1 MHIVLYVL
9 GLVTAAAGFLAI
21 GFGIPVHA
29 FSFGNTLIIA
39 GATAVVG
46 GFLMLGLAAV
56 VRQLR
61 RIADANLLHSASFA
75 TNAAADP
82 FAAQAS
88 FLGTPKPDPM
98 SAVAPAE
105 PRVAA
110 ATTAEPD
117 AAIAWLRP
125 KDAEATPGERAVIEE
140 MEASLAPQP
149 SPSAQ
154 GPDMPPPLT
163 PPQRPSPGSLG
174 VGKMPTDSTAW
185 SQASSAVTHHTKGA
199 EPSRPDRAAAG
210 TDIETAAPGMTRSAE
225 RIERVRKSE
234 PAAKPGAEARAPG
247 ESQGVSAKPSEGPRP
262 VAILKS
268 GMIDGMAYTLYADG
282 SIEAV
287 LPTGPIRFASV
298 EALRAHLEKS
308 G

>member
-117 AAIAWLRP
+117 AAIGQVHVAGDSAVDLDEQPLVRP
-125 KDAEATPGERAVIEE
+125 VGGV
-140 MEASLAPQP
+140 
-149 SPSAQ
+149 AQ
-154 GPDMPPPLT
+154 GT
-163 PPQRPSPGSLG
+163 Q
-174 VGKMPTDSTAW
+174 
-185 SQASSAVTHHTKGA
+185 
-199 EPSRPDRAAAG
+199 
-210 TDIETAAPGMTRSAE
+210 
-225 RIERVRKSE
+225 ERVAIGTMKDVHQRLVDRLVI
-234 PAAKPGAEARAPG
+234 GLEAG
-247 ESQGVSAKPSEGPRP
+247 GV
-262 VAILKS
+262 L
-268 GMIDGMAYTLYADG
+268 DC
-282 SIEAV
+282 
-287 LPTGPIRFASV
+287 ASPKGQTHV
-298 EALRAHLEKS
+298 HCEDVGCHC
-308 G
+308 